1 MGILVII
8 KQMLVIAILVMTGY
22 TLFRLRIIDEP
33 MSKKLS
39 TLVIDVC
46 NPALAIACIIQDRP
60 VVEHSKILFAGG
72 IGIVIYLVLIAMGAC
87 LPAILRIA
95 PDERKYYHMMM
106 VYTNTGFIGIP
117 LARAILPAEAM
128 IYVIIFNVLFSLFFY
143 THGTYVLRS
152 DALKRN
158 HKNESEAED
167 KKVIEDQSETEDKT
181 EKEDQSE
188 TENKKVIAKH
198 AIKSATKS
206 ARKINIGI
214 ISSLIAIL
222 LCWFNIRVPSVIG
235 DSLIYIANATT
246 FLSMTVLGVSLAM
259 VSFKDIFRGKIV
271 YAYALLHL
279 IVIPIII
286 GKAMST
292 IGADHSM
299 TNAFVLMTALPG
311 ANMPLMLA
319 GKNGHDTRLL
329 SQMILLTTVL
339 SLITVPAVMYTL

>member
-22 TLFRLRIIDEP
+22 TLFKLRIIDEP

-72 IGIVIYLVLIAMGAC
+72 IGIVIYLVLIAMGAT

-143 THGTYVLRS
+143 THGTYVLRCDDEKS
-152 DALKRN
+152 T
-158 HKNESEAED
+158 HKNESETED
-167 KKVIEDQSETEDKT
+167 QAGIEEQAGIEDQA
-181 EKEDQSE
+181 E
-188 TENKKVIAKH
+188 TENKKVIKKQV
-198 AIKSATKS
+198 IKSATKS

-222 LCWFNIRVPSVIG
+222 LCWFNITVPSVIG

-259 VSFKDIFRGKIV
+259 VSFKEIFKGKIV
-271 YAYALLHL
+271 YAYAFLHL

-286 GKAMST
+286 GMAMRT
-292 IGADHSM
+292 IGADQSM
-299 TNAFVLMTALPG
+299 TSAFVLMTALPG